1 LRSWTTLTARWAS
14 RCQRYGQSGWQ
25 RAAAPSAAGKGVFG
39 QMPQYLKYLL
49 NIRARWDNMR
59 QMSFELFVALRY
71 LFSRRKQTFIYI
83 ISIMS
88 ILGVAIGVGALVVVL
103 GVYNGLT
110 TDMRDKILG
119 ANAHAIVMSYI
130 PSAFEN
136 RSDLLDRVRSVKGVT
151 GATPFIYTEVMLSA
165 GGGVKGV
172 VLRGIDPQSAPA
184 VLSMLRQMRTGTA
197 ADLER
202 EGTPGLIIGEELAKR
217 LGLGM
222 GSRVNLL
229 SPSGQK
235 TTSGYAPRVRPF
247 EVVGIFKTGMF
258 EYDSSLGFVTLGA
271 SRDVLGL
278 PENYLSGI
286 ELTVD
291 DVYKADKISTLVS
304 TELGSPFYVRS
315 WMEMNANLFAAL
327 KLEKI
332 GMFILLAMVVLIGS
346 FSIVT
351 TLVML
356 VMEKTRDI
364 AIMMSM
370 GATSGMIRR
379 IFMFQGTIIG
389 VVGTLLGYALGLS
402 LGWLL
407 KRYQFIKLPENVYT
421 LDHLPIIISLSDV
434 LIIGASA
441 MLLCF
446 LATLYPARQASRL
459 QPADALRYE

>member
-1 LRSWTTLTARWAS
+1 
-14 RCQRYGQSGWQ
+14 
-25 RAAAPSAAGKGVFG
+25 
-39 QMPQYLKYLL
+39 
-49 NIRARWDNMR
+49 MR

-136 RSDLLDRVRSVKGVT
+136 RSDILDRVRSVKGVT
-151 GATPFIYTEVMLSA
+151 GATPFIYTEVMLSG

-172 VLRGIDPQSAPA
+172 VLRGIDPESAPA
-184 VLSMLRQMRTGTA
+184 VLSMLRQMRSGSA
-197 ADLER
+197 ANLER
-202 EGTPGLIIGEELAKR
+202 EGIPGLIIGEELAKR

-389 VVGTLLGYALGLS
+389 VIGTLLGYALGLS

-459 QPADALRYE
+459 QPAEALRYE